1 MAKEKLTF
9 DDAKAIIVKNLP
21 EDFFSGPNGEKH
33 KEALSLM
40 SVAFERAK
48 CTNLREFCNKVR
60 KEFAEK
66 LKDVFTTVDGT
77 FECCEVEE
85 HIDNL
90 IKEMEEK

>member
-40 SVAFERAK
+40 R
-48 CTNLREFCNKVR
+48 
-60 KEFAEK
+60 
-66 LKDVFTTVDGT
+66 
-77 FECCEVEE
+77 
-85 HIDNL
+85 
-90 IKEMEEK
+90 EEKKRLPGASSSQPLR